1 MEKNIRLNESQLT
14 RLVSKVLKEQFY
26 PSLDYF
32 NKGLKFPHVENVCFK
47 NNVKGCA
54 KDGLYT
60 NFDKDYDYK
69 LSKGVWYTKSKGS
82 TDWIDLTNHP
92 NQNIRRKSLEILNQK
107 IAKIKKGG
115 QVVKKDDKVIKKD
128 DKIVKKDSN
137 YNCIAISKDE
147 CSKISPTQDVAL
159 NTKEYSET
167 RCAAYMHKCLS
178 QYDSQL
184 GHGNAWT
191 FFVNNKGLGPIKYNM
206 YSDGTINWNQIYKD
220 LKNNKINK
228 EKCENLDYEKSDK
241 EKGNV
246 LPSIIVKNMPS
257 KSGVSLKSLEL
268 GDMVGIYLPSSYNKS
283 FAFCERVLK
292 RNIDNN
298 GNVLDKDPFTF
309 NTHVGFVGAIKNGV
323 PIIIHNIHG
332 IHHATPATK
341 LLSST
346 GKDGMI
352 TWVLG
357 DNNIKQSIAKQKT
370 QNSLS
375 RELTEHFKS
384 VHKKKTLVE
393 QKPDYLIDK
402 QSNDI
407 MHATGIRS
415 NSDYEKVKKII
426 NDVDT
431 SKYQQYYNKYK
442 CLPENF
448 RVPFG
453 SLIKEGYNKEIL
465 KAALGIIGRESTY
478 TNSKTYNLTY
488 LPKLLVF
495 FTNRSL
501 GPAQMKPTTAMEI
514 GALYDNILSMKGSL
528 KAVYK
533 YLIRSYK
540 MAKQKGYSTTTP
552 SVNLQTGTG
561 NAALDISIGSYNFGI
576 GRIIKYCETND
587 PNIKK
592 NCEFAGKT
600 VDSKNNIITNPNP
613 KIKTYKVSNK
623 YVPNYFPK
631 IGDTSVM
638 GKKLTSE
645 GYVSEVAKSISS
657 FNCV

>member
-1 MEKNIRLNESQLT
+1 M
-14 RLVSKVLKEQFY
+14 V
-26 PSLDYF
+26 
-32 NKGLKFPHVENVCFK
+32 
-47 NNVKGCA
+47 
-54 KDGLYT
+54 
-60 NFDKDYDYK
+60 
-69 LSKGVWYTKSKGS
+69 
-82 TDWIDLTNHP
+82 
-92 NQNIRRKSLEILNQK
+92 
-107 IAKIKKGG
+107 
-115 QVVKKDDKVIKKD
+115 
-128 DKIVKKDSN
+128 
-137 YNCIAISKDE
+137 
-147 CSKISPTQDVAL
+147 
-159 NTKEYSET
+159 
-167 RCAAYMHKCLS
+167 KCLS
-178 QYDSQL
+178 QYNSKL
-184 GHGNAWT
+184 AKGNAWNE
-191 FFVNNKGLGPIKYNM
+191 FNNVKRNGKVKYNVYTDGVNWGFI
-206 YSDGTINWNQIYKD
+206 YSE
-220 LKNNKINK
+220 LKKNKIGK
-228 EKCENLDYEKSDK
+228 DICTKYTKVDDADK
-241 EKGNV
+241 LYKTP
-246 LPSIIVKNMPS
+246 LPTIVS
-257 KSGVSLKSLEL
+257 KSIPNSSKINLKSLEL
-268 GDMVGIYLPSSYNKS
+268 GDIVGLYHSPSANKGM
-283 FAFCERVLK
+283 AFCHRAIDRGL
-292 RNIDNN
+292 DNN
-298 GNVLDKDPFTF
+298 GNILDKDPFTF
-309 NTHVGFVGAIKNGV
+309 NSHVGFVGAIKNGV
-323 PIIIHNIHG
+323 PIIIHNVHG
-332 IHHATPATK
+332 FHKATPATQM
-341 LLSST
+341 LSKT
-346 GKDGMI
+346 DKDMI
-352 TWVLG
+352 VWVVS
-357 DNNIKQSIAKQKT
+357 DNTVKQTLASQKT
-370 QNSLS
+370 KNLQSQEIS
-375 RELTEHFKS
+375 EHFKS

-393 QKPDYLIDK
+393 QKSDYLIDK

-431 SKYQQYYNKYK
+431 SRYQQYYNKYK

-600 VDSKNNIITNPNP
+600 VDSDNKIITNPNP